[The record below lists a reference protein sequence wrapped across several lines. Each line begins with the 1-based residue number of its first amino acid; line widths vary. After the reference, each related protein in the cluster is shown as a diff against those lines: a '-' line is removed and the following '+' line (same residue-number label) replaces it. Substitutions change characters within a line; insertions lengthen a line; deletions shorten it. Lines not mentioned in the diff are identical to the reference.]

1 MRSLPISL
9 NPDGTFHLDTGG
21 TGITIPFDQKGL
33 RLLAHVLARE
43 AGLLATPGAPTKW
56 QAEAILKEMARGA
69 FRPASAEALAL
80 AEELGL

>member
-21 TGITIPFDQKGL
+21 TGITIPFDLKGL
-33 RLLAHVLARE
+33 RLLSHVLARE
-43 AGLLATPGAPTKW
+43 SGLLASAGAPTQW
-56 QAEAILKEMARGA
+56 QAQAILKEMARGA
-69 FRPASAEALAL
+69 FRPVDQEALAL